1 MLVSILSKDEAASI
15 NEWLEKA
22 QKAEYV
28 TYLKSSRNKG
38 ESSKGNLSSKDPKP
52 NKGSGENDRCKR
64 KERFRN
70 RNRDGNSGGNSSR
83 NSNSGGSSR
92 PARTFPGTS
101 SVKDITYYTCRQK
114 GHYSSNTKC
123 LKYNE

>member
-1 MLVSILSKDEAASI
+1 MLVSILSKDEVASI

-28 TYLKSSRNKG
+28 THLKSSRNKG
-38 ESSKGNLSSKDPKP
+38 ESSKGNLSLKDPEP
-52 NKGSGENDRCKR
+52 NKGSRENDYYKR

-70 RNRDGNSGGNSSR
+70 RNRDSNSSSNSSY
-83 NSNSGGSSR
+83 NSNSSSSSR
-92 PARTFPGTS
+92 PARTLPGTS
-101 SVKDITYYTCRQK
+101 STKDITYYTCGQK